1 MPTIGERPLTIARP
15 KANISSRS
23 YLRSNM
29 PILRRI
35 FCFLAVV
42 ILLLSTAHR
51 LPAPIVELEETPT
64 PTPSQKQELIRPTPS
79 QKQELPK
86 QKHSATSKT
95 AVNQQAATKPETRAK
110 LSPPPRSQAAGRLIV
125 SRAPNF
131 GWNLSVDLRIDG
143 RAVANIAQDHRHDG
157 PVPAGHHVLTV
168 SARGTQP
175 TSVDLDVQSGRT
187 YAFSAVWS
195 SDLVVLRP
203 SK

>member
-1 MPTIGERPLTIARP
+1 LPTIGERPLTIARP

-29 PILRRI
+29 PILRRL

-51 LPAPIVELEETPT
+51 LPGPIVEVEETPT
-64 PTPSQKQELIRPTPS
+64 PPPS

-86 QKHSATSKT
+86 RKHPATSKT
-95 AVNQQAATKPETRAK
+95 AVHQPAATKPETRAK
-110 LSPPPRSQAAGRLIV
+110 PGSPPPRSQAVGRLIV

-131 GWNLSVDLRIDG
+131 GWNISAELQIDG
-143 RAVANIAQDHRHDG
+143 KGVANIAQGRRHDG

-175 TSVDLDVQSGRT
+175 TSVDLDVQSGQT

-195 SDLVVLRP
+195 SGLVVLRP

>member
-1 MPTIGERPLTIARP
+1 
-15 KANISSRS
+15 
-23 YLRSNM
+23 M

-51 LPAPIVELEETPT
+51 LPGPIVEVEETPT
-64 PTPSQKQELIRPTPS
+64 PTPSQKQEL
-79 QKQELPK
+79 PK
-86 QKHSATSKT
+86 RKHSATSKT

-110 LSPPPRSQAAGRLIV
+110 PGSPPPRSQAVGRLIV

-131 GWNLSVDLRIDG
+131 GWNISAELQIDG
-143 RAVANIAQDHRHDG
+143 RGVANIAQGRRYDG
-157 PVPAGHHVLTV
+157 IVPTGHHVLTV

-175 TSVDLDVQSGRT
+175 TSVDLDVQSGQT

-195 SDLVVLRP
+195 SGLVVLRP
-203 SK
+203 SR